1 MEGVRGHRGTHR
13 EPGIVNLAAGD
24 DSDGDTNRVY
34 PAGGNV
40 AGPEFLVIVLPLFV
54 KSVDAAPGLERLRE
68 PGFQK
73 LSKLCCMR
81 STPTEVQS
89 MNENDFECLA
99 KTRVNTRGT
108 MLPSSSLAL
117 LLHVTPFIPGANI
130 EHGTSRLCCQAD
142 VSEAFSGTTYATRGS
157 FCRSRP
163 WSNLGEGWHGQL
175 TKGGSR

>member
-40 AGPEFLVIVLPLFV
+40 AGPEFRVIVLPLFV

-68 PGFQK
+68 PGFQN

-99 KTRVNTRGT
+99 KTRVNTPPMAKMTDDGLSGSHPT
-108 MLPSSSLAL
+108 AFVSFLLADK
-117 LLHVTPFIPGANI
+117 PGVDRI
-130 EHGTSRLCCQAD
+130 GQQKG
-142 VSEAFSGTTYATRGS
+142 VSG
-157 FCRSRP
+157 
-163 WSNLGEGWHGQL
+163 
-175 TKGGSR
+175 